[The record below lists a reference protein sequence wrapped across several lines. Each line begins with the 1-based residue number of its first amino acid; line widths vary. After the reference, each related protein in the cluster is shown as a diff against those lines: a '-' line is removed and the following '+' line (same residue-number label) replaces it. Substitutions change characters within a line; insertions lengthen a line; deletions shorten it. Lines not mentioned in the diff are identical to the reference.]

1 MAPATEIGIE
11 MDRYLAITP
20 ARDEEQF
27 LPGLIS
33 SMAAQTILPRRWIV
47 IDDGS
52 IDATAQIL
60 DDAARRY
67 HWIEPIHLARNRPR
81 EAGGESVVMQF
92 LPRDAWQDVDFIFR
106 LDADLS
112 FEPDFVELILKEF
125 AANPKLGI
133 AGATLYEPVNDRWLA
148 MPTLH
153 SFHTRGATKMYS
165 SACFDAIEPLEG
177 CPGWDT
183 IDEMRALMRGMKTR
197 SFRHIR
203 AYHHRPQGEAV
214 GAWQSY
220 YGKGKTAYYIGYS
233 PIFLLARAARMAAR
247 RPISA
252 LCMTAGYFNS
262 QLWRRPSVSDTKL
275 VKFIRRQQ
283 VRRLLMLDS

>member
-1 MAPATEIGIE
+1 MDLDIE

-20 ARDEEQF
+20 ARDEQQF
-27 LPGLIS
+27 LPGLIA
-33 SMAAQTILPRRWIV
+33 SMAAQTRLPSRWII

-52 IDATAQIL
+52 SDGTAEIL
-60 DDAARRY
+60 DEAARQ
-67 HWIEPIHLARNRPR
+67 HSWIEPVHLGRDRPR
-81 EAGGESVVMQF
+81 KPGGESVIMQF

-112 FEPDFVELILKEF
+112 FAPDFVELMLKEF
-125 AANPKLGI
+125 AANTKLGI
-133 AGATLYEPVNDRWLA
+133 AGATLYEPVDDRWVA
-148 MPTLH
+148 VPDMH

-197 SFRHIR
+197 SFEHIR
-203 AYHHRPQGEAV
+203 AFHHRPQGEAA
-214 GAWQSY
+214 GAWSSY

-233 PIFLLARAARMAAR
+233 PIFLIARAVRMAAS

-252 LCMTAGYFNS
+252 LCMTAGYFDS
-262 QLWRRPSVSDTKL
+262 QVRRRPAVNDTKL
-275 VKFIRRQQ
+275 VRFIRRQQ
-283 VRRLLMLDS
+283 VRRLLMLDSVWR